1 MSKIGLTF
9 CLAYVAFAGL
19 CIWASLDAAGD
30 PKGDPKGSFV
40 LLQLPLT
47 LQLGLLD
54 WLGLGSLLGRA
65 SWPVAYSVI
74 GSLTLVALYLSGWL
88 VSHAIRAMRGASGPT
103 AS

>member
-9 CLAYVAFAGL
+9 CLIYVAFAGL
-19 CIWASLDAAGD
+19 CIWASLDSS
-30 PKGDPKGSFV
+30 GDPKGSFV

-54 WLGLGSLLGRA
+54 WLGLDSLLRGA
-65 SWPVAYSVI
+65 SWPAAYSVI

-88 VSHAIRAMRGASGPT
+88 VSRVIRAMQGASNPT
-103 AS
+103 AP